1 MSDKMKVVMCAD
13 PFGFPLK
20 NAIKE
25 HLQSKGY
32 EIIDLGTDS
41 PDHFIDYWEV
51 GTKAAKAIQSG
62 VAEKAIIFCGS
73 GMGVSLTA
81 NKFKGIRCGLCECEF
96 TAEMCRLVN
105 DCNILAMGAKVIS
118 ETRGKKA
125 AELFL
130 SKQFAEDA
138 SEGGRQKRAAA
149 LAQLARIE
157 NENFK

>member
-1 MSDKMKVVMCAD
+1 MPNKNKVAMVAD
-13 PFGFPLK
+13 PFGYPLK
-20 NAIKE
+20 QAIKE

-32 EIIDLGTDS
+32 EIIDLGPDS
-41 PDHFIDYWEV
+41 PEHFIDYWEV
-51 GTKAAKAIQSG
+51 GTKAAQAIQNG

-130 SKQFAEDA
+130 SKEFAEDA
-138 SEGGRQKRAAA
+138 NEGGRKKRTAA
-149 LAQLARIE
+149 LAELARIE
-157 NENFK
+157 SENFK